1 MMVNLLNNYNPT
13 LTPID
18 IIEAFPDEA
27 SVIVPRL
34 MRECKREMKHSESI
48 FKQVMNLPLNH
59 LERTFVI
66 GVLDIFKPN
75 KIFKKYERLD
85 RLETIMRIKGIG
97 GRRDKSAGM
106 AILPIE
112 EAKQVPFKSIH
123 AFEKIKDTKTGFTAI
138 CPLHGEK
145 TPSFNVRNNKFKCFG
160 CGKSGS
166 TIDFIMSLYEI
177 PFAQAVRRLGNYNKI
192 SMNNIINEQII

>member
-1 MMVNLLNNYNPT
+1 MSVRHDK
-13 LTPID
+13 LTEFEIID
-18 IIEAFPDEA
+18 AFPDEA

-34 MRECKREMKHSESI
+34 MRECKKEMRRYEDI
-48 FKQVMNLPLNH
+48 YKQINNLTLTI
-59 LERTFVI
+59 LEREFVV
-66 GVLDIFKPN
+66 GALNIFKPN
-75 KIFKKYERLD
+75 KVFKKYERLD
-85 RLETIMRIKGIG
+85 RLETIMRFKGIG

-106 AILPIE
+106 AVLPIE

-123 AFEKIKDTKTGFTAI
+123 TFEKIKDNKTGFTAI

-166 TIDFIMSLYEI
+166 TIDFIMALYGI
-177 PFAQAVRRLGNYNKI
+177 TFAQAVRRLGNYNRI
-192 SMNNIINEQII
+192 SIKNIINE